1 MDISSVTS
9 YASIGGISQPVIGQR
24 KIEHEVR
31 LKEGEVN
38 LLGGMMEDQQT
49 RSLTGIPGLAQIPIL
64 KYLFGQTATDHSE
77 TETVFALIPR
87 VVREQDLSE
96 LNQKAIAV
104 GTASAIELRHVAP
117 VAQTP
122 GGGASPPAPSSTPGM
137 SVPPPPP
144 SSSASPVLSPGP
156 ASFGFD
162 PPLINQPAG
171 STFTVNVLLTGAQ
184 NAYSVPLQVSY
195 DPKTLRV
202 LNVSNGTLL
211 SQDGQAVALVD
222 RDDESSGILQITA
235 TRPPG
240 AIGVSGQ
247 GTVATLTFLAKASG
261 QSTLAISKGGARDPN
276 MQPLPVAGAAATV
289 TIQ

>member
-1 MDISSVTS
+1 
-9 YASIGGISQPVIGQR
+9 
-24 KIEHEVR
+24 
-31 LKEGEVN
+31 
-38 LLGGMMEDQQT
+38 
-49 RSLTGIPGLAQIPIL
+49 
-64 KYLFGQTATDHSE
+64 
-77 TETVFALIPR
+77 
-87 VVREQDLSE
+87 
-96 LNQKAIAV
+96 
-104 GTASAIELRHVAP
+104 
-117 VAQTP
+117 
-122 GGGASPPAPSSTPGM
+122 M

-202 LNVSNGTLL
+202 LNVANGTLL
-211 SQDGQAVALVD
+211 SQDGQAVALVV